1 MKKYWI
7 YAVGCLVLLAII
19 GALVFNGSNKSEA
32 QPDIATDST
41 IAEVQSDEVELK
53 SGKDYTEKDIETAV
67 RKMYEEIL
75 GETDYREL
83 AKLEKKYT
91 SNEYQDLYSKA
102 EAIADGEILLG
113 YDHWINA
120 QDSDAPSLKSV
131 SVKKGSDNEATAEVV
146 IKLFKDNDTESKTWL
161 LLVYEDGKW
170 VVDNFVVED
179 EGKEWSEKTFLKG
192 YIKEFQD
199 EKQLSDGL
207 AESSSE

>member
-7 YAVGCLVLLAII
+7 YAVGCLVLLAIV
-19 GALVFNGSNKSEA
+19 GALVFNGSDKSEA
-32 QPDIATDST
+32 QPNIATDST
-41 IAEVQSDEVELK
+41 IAEVQSDAAELK
-53 SGKDYTEKDIETAV
+53 SGKDYTEKDIEIAV

-75 GETDYREL
+75 GETDYKEL

-91 SNEYQDLYSKA
+91 SNEYQDLYFKA
-102 EAIADGEILLG
+102 EAIADGEVLLG

-120 QDSDAPSLKSV
+120 QDSDAPSLKRV
-131 SVKKGSDNEATAEVV
+131 AVKKGSASEATAEVA
-146 IKLFKDNDTESKTWL
+146 IKLFKDSDTESKTQL
-161 LLVYEDGKW
+161 LLIYEDGKW

-199 EKQLSDGL
+199 EKRLSDDF